1 MKINF
6 YLSILITIS
15 TLAGTIPILINP
27 AFASCEDNFIE
38 PSLDTRTYEN
48 EQLGFAIAIPHNYRT
63 MRKSNDVIEI
73 LNPGT
78 YDLIQCATEA
88 GEMGDIRWRTG
99 ALEINA
105 FTLNNPESSLE
116 NIVNSIESH
125 LSLNN
130 PQLVNNNGREMLIG
144 SFYDSHYDVDFFV
157 IYFLSPDGQSLV
169 KIDGATDSQVVRDSI
184 VTLKLL

>member
-1 MKINF
+1 M
-6 YLSILITIS
+6 LSTFGVI
-15 TLAGTIPILINP
+15 IPTFMNP
-27 AFASCEDNFIE
+27 AFASCEDNFVE

-48 EQLGFAIAIPHNYRT
+48 EQLGFAIAIPDNYRT
-63 MRKSNDVIEI
+63 MKKSNDAIEI

-88 GEMGDIRWRTG
+88 GEIGNIKWRTG
-99 ALEINA
+99 ALEINT
-105 FTLNNPESSLE
+105 FSLSDSE
-116 NIVNSIESH
+116 DNLGQIVTSMESH
-125 LSLNN
+125 LSFNN
-130 PQLVNNNGREMLIG
+130 PQVVNNNGREMLIA

>member
-1 MKINF
+1 MRLKF
-6 YLSILITIS
+6 YLSLLVMVSTFGITIS
-15 TLAGTIPILINP
+15 TFMTP
-27 AFASCEDNFIE
+27 AFASCEDNFVE

-48 EQLGFAIAIPHNYRT
+48 EQLGFAIAIPSNYRT
-63 MRKSNDVIEI
+63 MRKSNDAIEI

-88 GEMGDIRWRTG
+88 GEIGGITWRTG
-99 ALEINA
+99 ALEINT
-105 FTLNNPESSLE
+105 FDINNNDDNLGAIVASTESY
-116 NIVNSIESH
+116 

-130 PQLVNNNGREMLIG
+130 SQVVDNNGREMLIG